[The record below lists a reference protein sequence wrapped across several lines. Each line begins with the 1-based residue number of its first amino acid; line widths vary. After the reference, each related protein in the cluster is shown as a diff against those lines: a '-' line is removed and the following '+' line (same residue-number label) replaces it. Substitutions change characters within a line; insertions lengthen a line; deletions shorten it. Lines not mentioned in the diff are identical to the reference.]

1 MNKMVP
7 DPGSWEEYVETFK
20 AGKGERKET
29 EVHAS
34 VFTLPH
40 IREAWFLLSDW
51 AARGSGRTQVLPRQG
66 YCSGVTVQ
74 RSQ

>member
-20 AGKGERKET
+20 AGKGEQKEI
-29 EVHAS
+29 EAHAS
-34 VFTLPH
+34 VFNRPH
-40 IREAWFLLSDW
+40 IREAWLLLSYW
-51 AARGSGRTQVLPRQG
+51 VAQGSGRTQVSPRQG
-66 YCSGVTVQ
+66 YCSEVTVQ

>member
-34 VFTLPH
+34 IFTLPH
-40 IREAWFLLSDW
+40 IREARFLLSD
-51 AARGSGRTQVLPRQG
+51 
-66 YCSGVTVQ
+66 
-74 RSQ
+74 